1 MKTDKK
7 RQITLL
13 IAVLMMIQPTMIFAK
28 GTKTFKA
35 VRSYENGF
43 SDVKQSDWF
52 YHSVKKAYMASLIS
66 GRTSTNFEPKS
77 DIDLCEVIT
86 IACKIHSIYNNK
98 EIVDTKQM
106 ERWYD
111 TYIQYA
117 VKNGIIRAYDFE
129 GRYDRPATRG
139 ETAYI
144 LHNSVPKS
152 EFKSKTDRKI
162 PDVSTAT
169 RYHNEIYRLFQ
180 SGVIEG
186 KDIAG
191 AFRPNEPIARMEVAV
206 IAVKVLYEEERLP
219 SSPVNNKSSEIE
231 KEDEK
236 EESQGKYESPV
247 GIAREE
253 GGTNGSRLLMEEET
267 IFEKQPENI
276 MEDEASK

>member
-1 MKTDKK
+1 MRLKKDRK
-7 RQITLL
+7 RQIILL
-13 IAVLMMIQPTMIFAK
+13 IAVLMMIQPAAVFSK

-35 VRSYENGF
+35 VRNYENGF

-66 GRTSTNFEPKS
+66 GRTSTNFEPRS
-77 DIDLCEVIT
+77 DINLCEVVA
-86 IACKIHSIYNNK
+86 IACRIHSIYNNK
-98 EIVDTKQM
+98 ELEDVKRMD
-106 ERWYD
+106 RWYD
-111 TYIQYA
+111 VYIQYA

-152 EFKSKTDRKI
+152 EFELKTDRKI

-180 SGVIEG
+180 SGVIKG

-191 AFRPNEPIARMEVAV
+191 AFRPNETIARMEVAV
-206 IAVKVLYEEERLP
+206 IAIKVLDKEERTFHLP
-219 SSPVNNKSSEIE
+219 NYKSSE
-231 KEDEK
+231 KEK
-236 EESQGKYESPV
+236 EETKGDRENPVYIIQEKSTENQSGLLQESSMVP
-247 GIAREE
+247 IRETDMIL
-253 GGTNGSRLLMEEET
+253 TNATSE
-267 IFEKQPENI
+267 
-276 MEDEASK
+276 

>member
-1 MKTDKK
+1 MKNNQKH
-7 RQITLL
+7 RVALL
-13 IAVLMMIQPTMIFAK
+13 LVVLMTIHPAMVFAK
-28 GTKTFKA
+28 GTKSFKA

-66 GRTSTNFEPKS
+66 GRTSTSFEPKS
-77 DIDLCEVIT
+77 NIDLCEVIT
-86 IACKIHSIYNNK
+86 IACKIHSIYNDK
-98 EIVDTKQM
+98 ELVDTKQM
-106 ERWYD
+106 DKWYD

-117 VKNGIIRAYDFE
+117 VKNGIIKGYDFE

-152 EFKSKTDRKI
+152 EFKLKNDRPI

-169 RYHNEIYRLFQ
+169 RYHNEIYRLFR

-206 IAVKVLYEEERLP
+206 IAVKVLYEDERLSPLPKNKP
-219 SSPVNNKSSEIE
+219 S
-231 KEDEK
+231 EDEK
-236 EESQGKYESPV
+236 EETKIKQEALVYIVEEKSSDNERSLL
-247 GIAREE
+247 REE
-253 GGTNGSRLLMEEET
+253 IIVPVEESEV
-267 IFEKQPENI
+267 IFSDAQSE
-276 MEDEASK
+276 

>member
-1 MKTDKK
+1 MKRDKK

-13 IAVLMMIQPTMIFAK
+13 LAMLMTIQPIAVFAK
-28 GTKTFKA
+28 GTKSFKA
-35 VRSYENGF
+35 ARSYENGF

-66 GRTSTNFEPKS
+66 GRTSTSFEPKS
-77 DIDLCEVIT
+77 DIDLCEVIA
-86 IACKIHSIYNNK
+86 IACRIHSIYNNK
-98 EIVDTKQM
+98 EIADTKRSD
-106 ERWYD
+106 RWYD

-117 VKNGIIRAYDFE
+117 VKNGIIKAYDFE

-144 LHNSVPKS
+144 LHNSIPKS
-152 EFKSKTDRKI
+152 EFKIKTDRPI

-191 AFRPNEPIARMEVAV
+191 AFRPNESIARMEVAV
-206 IAVKVLYEEERLP
+206 IAVKVLYEEERISPP
-219 SSPVNNKSSEIE
+219 SNNKPTENE
-231 KEDEK
+231 KQETQSRHTTPTYIVQEKNLDYENRILK
-236 EESQGKYESPV
+236 EEVAVP
-247 GIAREE
+247 AE
-253 GGTNGSRLLMEEET
+253 GAEVSASSTA
-267 IFEKQPENI
+267 FE
-276 MEDEASK
+276 